1 MTESTNIEW
10 ADSTFNPWEGCTKV
24 GPGCDH
30 CYAENRN
37 ARFGGGQSQN
47 WGSGAPRRRTSEA
60 NWRKPM
66 QWNDKAGHGLFVQCD
81 NCGLRE
87 FRKWDN
93 TIPPGG
99 LACCSNPN
107 CTALPESESSPVR
120 PRVFCASL
128 ADWLDNE
135 VPIEWLVDLLDT
147 IRQTPNLD
155 WLLLTKRIGSWSSR
169 LDDAY
174 EYVVDNPG
182 KYEPEELAGWI
193 VDWRTNIAPKNVWIG
208 ATVINQA
215 EADRDIPKLLRV
227 PARVRFLSIEPML
240 GPVRLKGHDFS
251 DRGHGQGWIGKNGNA
266 AGSPV
271 IDWVICGGESG
282 PHARP
287 IYASWVKS
295 LRDQCV
301 TSEVPFLFK
310 QWGEWLPDDQN
321 PEAIG
326 IKSASDVIR
335 VGKKK
340 AGRSIDGKAWTQF
353 PEQGGGDS

>member
-1 MTESTNIEW
+1 VTESTNIEW
-10 ADSTFNPWEGCTKV
+10 ADSTFNYWEGCTKV

-37 ARFGGGQSQN
+37 ARFGGGESPN
-47 WGSGAPRRRTSEA
+47 WGPGAPRRKTSDA
-60 NWRKPM
+60 NRRKPFN
-66 QWNDKAGHGLFVQCD
+66 WNRKNFYECADCGWRGDNPETGHPGSILEGIGSCPSCD
-81 NCGLRE
+81 S
-87 FRKWDN
+87 
-93 TIPPGG
+93 I
-99 LACCSNPN
+99 
-107 CTALPESESSPVR
+107 ALSDAR
-120 PRVFCASL
+120 RRVFCSSL
-128 ADWLDNE
+128 SDWLDNE
-135 VPIEWLVDLLDT
+135 APIEWLVDLLDT
-147 IRQTPNLD
+147 IRQTPNID